1 MVCSQGP
8 YTHDAIVGDS
18 QKENVLLLEAK
29 ACWNNHDDDHVEQE
43 DDLGV
48 TAKIDDAQ
56 GKRTRSED
64 QAGKVGGQ
72 DLDNLQSFLSLFNHC
87 LMSGLVGNLLIA
99 VQLTWLIWLFLMK
112 IASV

>member
-1 MVCSQGP
+1 M
-8 YTHDAIVGDS
+8 
-18 QKENVLLLEAK
+18 
-29 ACWNNHDDDHVEQE
+29 
-43 DDLGV
+43 

-99 VQLTWLIWLFLMK
+99 VQLT
-112 IASV
+112 